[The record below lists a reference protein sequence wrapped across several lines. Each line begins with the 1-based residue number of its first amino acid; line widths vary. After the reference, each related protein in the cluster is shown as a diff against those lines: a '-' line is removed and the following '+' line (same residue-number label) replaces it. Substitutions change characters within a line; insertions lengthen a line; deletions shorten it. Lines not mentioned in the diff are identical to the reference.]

1 MNGNETGT
9 RHGAQAPASVRAA
22 CDSQQPT
29 SRSQH
34 SHHERGPGET
44 NEVMKHIHE
53 EVKHSHEAVKHSHA
67 AVKQSEE
74 AAEHSRIARQQE
86 ERSQQLRQQPHS
98 ARIERPSHCTAC
110 PVHVRLV
117 QEASTADQH
126 MPARQHAKTRV
137 LSAGRPHGVR
147 PSSLHVPSDPYP
159 PSPSPPPRRSQ
170 TQCNKSPS
178 ASLCSSL
185 AACTHPRC
193 DQT

>member
-34 SHHERGPGET
+34 SHHERGPEET
-44 NEVMKHIHE
+44 NEEMKHIHE
-53 EVKHSHEAVKHSHA
+53 KVKHSHEAVKHSHA

-117 QEASTADQH
+117 QEASTSRPTHASA
-126 MPARQHAKTRV
+126 PACQDP
-137 LSAGRPHGVR
+137 RPLRG
-147 PSSLHVPSDPYP
+147 P
-159 PSPSPPPRRSQ
+159 PSRCPPFVSTRTVRSV
-170 TQCNKSPS
+170 SSFAFS
-178 ASLCSSL
+178 ASASFSNSM
-185 AACTHPRC
+185 
-193 DQT
+193 